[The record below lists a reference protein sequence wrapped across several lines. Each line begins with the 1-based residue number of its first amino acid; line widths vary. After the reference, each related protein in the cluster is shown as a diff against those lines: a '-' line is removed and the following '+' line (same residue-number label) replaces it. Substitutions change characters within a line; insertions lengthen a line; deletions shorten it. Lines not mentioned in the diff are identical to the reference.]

1 MKMFGNIDPEV
12 VKTPYEFYRTIRPEY
27 FSDSHKEYK
36 LSREMFG
43 YELSKLST
51 DMKQDEF
58 ERFACR
64 VIGRIVTPNII
75 PPTGPNGGGD
85 GKVDFETYVVDDHV
99 SSKWYVAEGC
109 NDNERW
115 AFAVSCVAQWDA
127 KIKHDIESAIS
138 TKKHYDRFH
147 FCTNQTVSS
156 KKKLAIQQE
165 FKEKYGVETIIFD
178 FNWFVD
184 AVFDKGC
191 YQIAIESLNLSKN
204 LEEIVV
210 KGPLDTERE
219 AELKQVEE
227 RIQNHVRQ
235 AGVDTEYVDDLKR
248 AAILAREL
256 ELPWTTI
263 EGYFYRAIREAE
275 KYGMSQQL
283 FEIHYQLGW
292 TEFYW
297 HQDPEAMYEQ
307 YLVIKGMLKNGV
319 NPNRIERVLN
329 LLNLLRT
336 AVRVGLISSS
346 NVDIEKENNEWEEL
360 CQSIIDNP
368 QLTTSAL
375 YTQMLQLEMK
385 LTAAIAKKEPIDN
398 LLKELMEKI
407 NESLHHLDIDV
418 ESYSTLI
425 ETLSPYIQDNPVF
438 EELVDNVAEIVRR
451 KDGDASFAK
460 MHFARGIANIQK
472 EDHVSAI
479 KHLGQCIAG
488 FQQTPTI
495 DELIHACCYIGYAF
509 EKIDLLNAAKVY
521 MVKALS
527 LLFHEASTQGKLQNQ
542 IFGILSILCRI
553 ELRQGDLNGF
563 LNWYVPFIHLMEV
576 VPNSRNQ
583 MSYEELARLDAILAS
598 LLLQSN
604 IAGLPSQMPDVFQR
618 LGLQVSRDMLLYKL
632 GYEEQCCESF
642 TEIRKTSEKWSERWE
657 TMLPKDFFI
666 FPLHDYAKN
675 FDVIK
680 ARVKGC
686 YLEARYD
693 NNSKSRVY
701 ATLLLALV
709 ESYFSTAEIK
719 DVSFITPCI
728 KLTVGGVEGVG
739 AKLEAA
745 KKSYEY
751 RVSVDWKNIEQKEL
765 DNVAV
770 NFLAH
775 VLSRNASHRN
785 EEEYLK
791 EKEKKE
797 RIGERLGVMASYMQ
811 DTENGRMSPFVESIS
826 AWVIDEDQSYSM
838 RGEDITYVKE
848 EATGVQAT
856 NIITSL
862 IDKPVWD
869 NAKWR
874 GCAYKVYVNHE
885 MPPIMMFMYK
895 DIQYGKQIFE
905 TWEEDFNKRE
915 LNIRISILTGI
926 DKDHPT
932 WYKVLVTPEMNNL
945 TLNENQRFV
954 MTTSRF
960 RLMEATTDKNL
971 KMFREA
977 YERFKYAGI
986 TAVEI
991 DANNQMSS
999 EPGKRYPKVI
1009 PIRNVRFLEAWT
1021 ICEHDMEMAAIQA
1034 TDHPVIPQEHLTDAP
1049 VLKVLEKKRQLR

>member
-1 MKMFGNIDPEV
+1 MFGNIDPEV

-115 AFAVSCVAQWDA
+115 AFAVSCVAQWEA
-127 KIKHDIESAIS
+127 KIKHDIESAVS

-204 LEEIVV
+204 LEEVVV

-235 AGVDTEYVDDLKR
+235 TGVDTEYVDDLKR

-346 NVDIEKENNEWEEL
+346 NADIEKENNEWEEL

-472 EDHVSAI
+472 EDYVSAI

-563 LNWYVPFIHLMEV
+563 LNWYVQFIHLMEV

-686 YLEARYD
+686 YLEARCD
-693 NNSKSRVY
+693 NNSHSRVY
-701 ATLLLALV
+701 TTLLLALV

-719 DVSFITPCI
+719 DVSFITPYI

-739 AKLEAA
+739 AKFEAA

-791 EKEKKE
+791 EKDKKE

-811 DTENGRMSPFVESIS
+811 DTENGRISPFVESIS
-826 AWVIDEDQSYSM
+826 AWVTDEDQSYPM
-838 RGEDITYVKE
+838 RGDDTSYVREGAK
-848 EATGVQAT
+848 GVQAT

-905 TWEEDFNKRE
+905 AWEEDFNKRE

-926 DKDHPT
+926 DKGHPT

>member
-709 ESYFSTAEIK
+709 ESYFSTAEVK

-791 EKEKKE
+791 EKDKKE
-797 RIGERLGVMASYMQ
+797 RIGERLCVMASYMQ
-811 DTENGRMSPFVESIS
+811 DTENGRISPFVESIS
-826 AWVIDEDQSYSM
+826 AWVTDEDQSYPM
-838 RGEDITYVKE
+838 RGDDTSYVRE
-848 EATGVQAT
+848 EAKGVQAT

-905 TWEEDFNKRE
+905 AWEEDFNKRE

>member
-115 AFAVSCVAQWDA
+115 AFAVSCVAQWEA

-191 YQIAIESLNLSKN
+191 YQIAIESLNLSKD
-204 LEEIVV
+204 LDEVVV

-219 AELKQVEE
+219 AELSQIEG
-227 RIQNHVRQ
+227 RIQKHVQ
-235 AGVDTEYVDDLKR
+235 QKGIDTAYVDDLKR
-248 AAILAREL
+248 VAILAREL

-297 HQDPEAMYEQ
+297 HQNPEAMYEQ
-307 YLVIKGMLKNGV
+307 YIVIKEMLKNGV

-336 AVRVGLISSS
+336 SIRVGLLSST
-346 NVDIEKENNEWEEL
+346 DIDIKKENNEWEEL
-360 CQSIIDNP
+360 CQSIIANP
-368 QLTTSAL
+368 QMTTSAL
-375 YTQMLQLEMK
+375 YTQLLQLEMK
-385 LTAAIAKKEPIDN
+385 LMAALVKKEPIDN
-398 LLKELMEKI
+398 LLKELMTKI
-407 NESLHHLDIDV
+407 KESQHHLDIDV
-418 ESYSTLI
+418 ESYSSLI
-425 ETLSPYIQDNPVF
+425 ETLSPYIYDNPIF
-438 EELVDNVAEIVRR
+438 EELVDSVAEIVRQ
-451 KDGDASFAK
+451 KDGDASFAR
-460 MHFARGIANIQK
+460 MHFARGIENLQK
-472 EDHVSAI
+472 EDYVSAI
-479 KHLGQCIAG
+479 KHFGQCIAG
-488 FQQTPTI
+488 LQQTTTI
-495 DELIHACCYIGYAF
+495 EELIRACCYIGFAF
-509 EKIDLLNAAKVY
+509 EKIDLLNAAKVFL
-521 MVKALS
+521 VRALS
-527 LLFHEASTQGKLQNQ
+527 LLFHEASIEGKLQNQ
-542 IFGILSILCRI
+542 IFSILSALCRI

-563 LNWYVPFIHLMEV
+563 LNWYVQFIQLMEV

-598 LLLQSN
+598 LLLQSSVS
-604 IAGLPSQMPDVFQR
+604 GLPSQMPDVFKR

-632 GYEEQCCESF
+632 GYEEQCSESF
-642 TEIRKTSEKWSERWE
+642 IEIKGTSEKWSEQWE
-657 TMLPKDFFI
+657 KMLPKNYFLFS
-666 FPLHDYAKN
+666 LHDYAN
-675 FDVIK
+675 NYDVIK
-680 ARVKGC
+680 TRVKGC
-686 YLEARYD
+686 YLDARCD
-693 NNSKSRVY
+693 NDSKSRVY

-719 DVSFITPCI
+719 DVSFITPQI
-728 KLTVGGVEGVG
+728 RLTIRGAEGVG
-739 AKLEAA
+739 TKLEAA
-745 KKSYEY
+745 KKTYEY
-751 RVSVDWKNIEQKEL
+751 RISVDWQKVEQKEL

-775 VLSRNASHRN
+775 VLSRNALHRN

-797 RIGERLGVMASYMQ
+797 RIGERLGVMASFIQ
-811 DTENGRMSPFVESIS
+811 DTENGRIGPYVEPIS
-826 AWVIDEDQSYSM
+826 AWVVDEDQSFPM
-838 RGEDITYVKE
+838 RGVNTTYVRE
-848 EATGVQAT
+848 EAKGVQAT
-856 NIITSL
+856 NLITSL
-862 IDKPVWD
+862 IEKPVWD
-869 NAKWR
+869 KAQWR
-874 GCAYKVYVNHE
+874 GCAYKIYPNHE
-885 MPPIMMFMYK
+885 MPPILMFMYK
-895 DIQYGKQIFE
+895 DIEFGKQIFE
-905 TWEEDFNKRE
+905 TWEEDFKKGE